1 MATFSYSVRMDIP
14 AEGPLRMLFYGTKS
28 EVRELCGE
36 ALESAAVVMRDAVR
50 TNVAHTFGGRG
61 WRRNPERDKER
72 GLYPES
78 IVHETNKRSLVAII
92 RPTTISGALHELGT
106 AGLPD
111 GVIKPKRGK
120 YLTWIENEAMSAH
133 MFRKKEAGGWR
144 VFVKS
149 VKIPARPYLEPAS
162 RTALPAATEAAKAT
176 LLRLLG
182 A

>member
-1 MATFSYSVRMDIP
+1 MATFSYSVSMDIP

-50 TNVAHTFGGRG
+50 ANVAHTFGKQG
-61 WRRNPERDKER
+61 WKKNPERDKER
-72 GLYPES
+72 GLHPES
-78 IVHETNKRSLVAII
+78 IVHETNLRSLVAII
-92 RPTTISGALHELGT
+92 RPTTISGAIHELG
-106 AGLPD
+106 GR
-111 GVIKPKRGK
+111 IIPKRGK
-120 YLTWIENEAMSAH
+120 FLSWVEDNPAMSH
-133 MFRKKEAGGWR
+133 LFRESNREAGGYR
-144 VFVKS
+144 VFFRS
-149 VKIPARPYLEPAS
+149 VKMPKNPPRSYLEPAS